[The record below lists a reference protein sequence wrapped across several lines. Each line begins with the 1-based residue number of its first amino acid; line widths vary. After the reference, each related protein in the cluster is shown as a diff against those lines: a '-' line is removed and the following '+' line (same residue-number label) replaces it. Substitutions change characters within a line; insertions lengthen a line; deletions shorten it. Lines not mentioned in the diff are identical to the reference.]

1 MTREEA
7 KKNLV
12 DALHANND
20 GPGTVAKREA
30 VADAIEALLDSQKAP
45 TPKTA

>member
-7 KKNLV
+7 KDNLIASLH
-12 DALHANND
+12 DAWSPPSTA
-20 GPGTVAKREA
+20 AKREA

-45 TPKTA
+45 APKTA